1 MNKRVKI
8 FLASIVILCLCQA
21 VAADRIELP
30 DGMGG
35 VPNIGAIPCEVY
47 SKMLVYGPQG
57 TRLSLLTWAEGY
69 FFAKTGK
76 TLSEILADAPDGDD
90 THDFYAITDRF
101 VDYCAANPEAIT
113 SEAVMALGGQL
124 VAAGQ

>member
-1 MNKRVKI
+1 MNKRIKT
-8 FLASIVILCLCQA
+8 FLASTVILCLCQA
-21 VAADRIELP
+21 AAADRIELP

-69 FFAKTGK
+69 FFAKTGR
-76 TLSEILADAPDGDD
+76 TLSEIIADVPDAADAN
-90 THDFYAITDRF
+90 DFFGVTDRF
-101 VDYCAANPEAIT
+101 VEYCAANPEAMT
-113 SEAVMALGGQL
+113 SDAVTALAGQL
-124 VAAGQ
+124 TAAGQ